1 VQKRYRLGYPWLKIF
16 SGAKVMAQNDSLR
29 VVFSED
35 EKFSVEF
42 SDEFL
47 ASSVEEQTKALKALL
62 RKSLEAP
69 VSTLDVS
76 KTAAENEIVIVLLE
90 TFLAKLRRG
99 ERIEGATDIGIYL
112 EDLEMPFNV
121 WD

>member
-1 VQKRYRLGYPWLKIF
+1 MGKDDAF
-16 SGAKVMAQNDSLR
+16 H

-35 EKFSVEF
+35 EEFRVEF

-69 VSTLDVS
+69 VFTSDVS
-76 KTAAENEIVIVLLE
+76 KTAAENEIIIVLLE

-99 ERIEGATDIGIYL
+99 ERIEGATDIDVYL
-112 EDLEMPFNV
+112 EDLEMPFNT